1 MQNVS
6 QVPSSLSVMEG
17 EAVNLTC
24 TLESAAKDIKELS
37 FIWNLGNTEQT
48 CPLVANATESS
59 SCDPPDPRVSIT
71 AHLPTKSSV
80 LTITQTTRNHSS
92 TYRCQV
98 KILKPLPIV
107 SINGNGSVVWVQGS
121 RKMESNVSQSPSS
134 LLIREGK
141 VITLNCTLWTAGI
154 PPEELNFTWTSQSTQ
169 VSCHVEANVSV
180 SSQCDSPDPRVT
192 VTVHVPSGS
201 SVLRINQST
210 LKDNGTY
217 RCQVAILKPL
227 PIRILY
233 GNGSVVM
240 VWGMVDPSHLDW
252 LLPLAA
258 VSTLLMV
265 FLCTFLIYILVRKK
279 NKGQAR
285 DKSPGQVIQNR
296 WDPVSDDQDSPGVVY
311 SMVQAP
317 TSGLHQQQSEEG
329 AYAEISLPE
338 LGRPPSEWVRTEYAV
353 VHR

>member
-1 MQNVS
+1 MTPTPLTPLRAWTHCISLLCAVHGLMQNVS

-107 SINGNGSVVWVQGS
+107 SINGNGSVVWVQG
-121 RKMESNVSQSPSS
+121 
-134 LLIREGK
+134 
-141 VITLNCTLWTAGI
+141 
-154 PPEELNFTWTSQSTQ
+154 
-169 VSCHVEANVSV
+169 
-180 SSQCDSPDPRVT
+180 
-192 VTVHVPSGS
+192 
-201 SVLRINQST
+201 
-210 LKDNGTY
+210 
-217 RCQVAILKPL
+217 
-227 PIRILY
+227 
-233 GNGSVVM
+233 
-240 VWGMVDPSHLDW
+240 MVDPSHLDW